1 MMKLRAFETIDE
13 KRNAYNYEQIDSYNG
28 LLGKIDEMGKLKKT
42 HPIYFRGLADGSW
55 KIFSFAQREW
65 MTREL
70 DKRYANYIDFVSQ
83 FLNFTK
89 NKYVL
94 HLRTSCKIVTDIST
108 FSSLQHYGAPTP
120 FIDWTSDFNVAL
132 YFASQTNALCVGNE
146 TSSFVSVYWLEV
158 GNGAAT
164 PNNDLYSFSKLIEDH
179 KQILNNAV
187 QSAGLPSLQDDKFY
201 EDATKFSL
209 WKNFPILWISE
220 SEKDYLKISNPRR
233 DLQGGAFVYTNNPN
247 KSLDEIFNG
256 KSMNNVQVQ
265 YSGLLLPKIH
275 CIDIHKSL
283 IPKLKKY
290 ISEIHYDATNLG
302 LNNQNWG
309 ETSFQEFLEV

>member
-1 MMKLRAFETIDE
+1 MKLSTFETIDE
-13 KRNAYNYEQIDSYNG
+13 KRNAYKYEQINSFDDAIN
-28 LLGKIDEMGKLKKT
+28 KIEKMSELKKT
-42 HPIYFRGLADGSW
+42 RPIYFRGLADGSW

-65 MTREL
+65 ITREL
-70 DKRYANYIDFVSQ
+70 DIQYASYFDFISQ

-89 NKYVL
+89 NKYAL
-94 HLRTSCKIVTDIST
+94 YLRSSCKIVTDISA

-120 FIDWTSDFNVAL
+120 FVDWTSDFNVAL
-132 YFASQTNALCVGNE
+132 YFATQTNALCLGGE

-158 GNGAAT
+158 GNGAST
-164 PNNDLYSFSKLIEDH
+164 PNNDLYSLSKLIENYN
-179 KQILNNAV
+179 QSLNNAV
-187 QSAGLPSLQDDKFY
+187 QSVGRSPLRPEIFY
-201 EDATKFSL
+201 KNATQFDV
-209 WKNFPILWISE
+209 WKKFPILWISE

-233 DLQGGAFVYTNNPN
+233 DLQGGAFVYSSDPN

-256 KSMNNVQVQ
+256 KSMNNVHVQ
-265 YSGLLLPKIH
+265 YNGLLLPKIH

-290 ISEIHYDATNLG
+290 ISEIHYDAANLG
-302 LNNQNWG
+302 LNDQNWG